1 MRLFLLLF
9 IGLSFLSQS
18 KATTDSLLRYD
29 NAIYEGDVRSVQFLN
44 SSSGFNF
51 PVVSLGTEIET
62 LKLTFDQLT
71 SERDYF
77 QYTLIHCNADWT
89 PSGLPRTLSVDGVGF
104 ENIDNASFSNGTLT
118 QYVHYEVMLPTE
130 NTKPKVSGNYLLV
143 VYRNFDE
150 KDIILSRRM
159 MVLSSKGAVNVN
171 VSQSSQVEFRAQQQ
185 QVNFVFNKSSAT
197 YFIPNPYTDLRTVV
211 LRNGEW
217 KGAISD
223 LKPQFIKGNSYE
235 FNQMMGTQFDGLNEY
250 RFFDMRSLQIAQA
263 GVKKR
268 ANIANQKHI
277 WLISDKPR
285 GFDRYMNWRDYN
297 GRILYDNKDLPEAT
311 RVESDYVFVHF
322 SLMMPAIAEDVFLY
336 GELSDW
342 EIKEGFKMYYNTES
356 SQYEAVVPL
365 KQGYY
370 NYLYCAVSSDGNTNF
385 KPIEGSHS
393 TAENNYMVLVYH
405 RNQMLAYDELI
416 GYGLVNSQ
424 PNR

>member
-9 IGLSFLSQS
+9 VGLSIFGHSS
-18 KATTDSLLRYD
+18 ATTDSLLRYD

-51 PVVSLGTEIET
+51 PVISLGTDLET

-71 SERDYF
+71 SERDYY

-118 QYVHYEVMLPTE
+118 QYVHYEVLLPTE
-130 NTKPKVSGNYLLV
+130 NTKPKVSGNFLLV

-150 KDIILSRRM
+150 KDIVLSRRM

-171 VSQSSQVEFRAQQQ
+171 VTQSSQVEFRAQQQ
-185 QVNFVFNKSSAT
+185 QVNFAFNKSAAT
-197 YFIPNPYTDLRTVV
+197 YFIPNPYSDLRTVV

-268 ANIANQKHI
+268 EI
-277 WLISDKPR
+277 
-285 GFDRYMNWRDYN
+285 
-297 GRILYDNKDLPEAT
+297 GRAH
-311 RVESDYVFVHF
+311 V
-322 SLMMPAIAEDVFLY
+322 
-336 GELSDW
+336 
-342 EIKEGFKMYYNTES
+342 
-356 SQYEAVVPL
+356 
-365 KQGYY
+365 
-370 NYLYCAVSSDGNTNF
+370 
-385 KPIEGSHS
+385 
-393 TAENNYMVLVYH
+393 
-405 RNQMLAYDELI
+405 
-416 GYGLVNSQ
+416 
-424 PNR
+424 

>member
-1 MRLFLLLF
+1 MYQLLLLLF
-9 IGLSFLSQS
+9 GGLFIGQSF
-18 KATTDSLLRYD
+18 ATTDSSLRYE
-29 NAIYEGDVRSVQFLN
+29 NAIYEGDVRSIQLLN

-51 PVVSLGTEIET
+51 PVISLGNELET
-62 LKLTFDQLT
+62 LKLSFDQLT

-77 QYTLIHCNADWT
+77 QYTLIHCNSDWT
-89 PSGLPRTLSVDGVGF
+89 PSGLPRTLSIDGVGF

-118 QYVHYEVMLPTE
+118 QYVHYEVSLPTE
-130 NTKPKVSGNYLLV
+130 NTKPKVSGNFLLV

-150 KDIILSRRM
+150 ADIILSRRV
-159 MVLSSKGAVNVN
+159 MVLSSKGAVNVAVN
-171 VSQSSQVEFRAQQQ
+171 QSSQVEFRAQQQ
-185 QVNFVFNKSSAT
+185 QVNFVFNKSSAS
-197 YFIPNPYTDLRTVV
+197 YFIPNPYTDLKTVV

-217 KGAISD
+217 KESISD

-235 FNQMMGTQFDGLNEY
+235 FNQMMGTQFDGVNEY

-285 GFDRYMNWRDYN
+285 TFDRYMNWRDYN
-297 GRILYDNKDLPEAT
+297 GRILYDNRDLPEAT

-322 SLMMPAIAEDVFLY
+322 SLIMPAIKEEIYLY

-342 EIKEGFKMYYNTES
+342 EIKEGLKMYYNTES
-356 SQYEAVVPL
+356 NQYEAVVPL

-370 NYLYCAVSSDGNTNF
+370 NYLFCAVSPDGSRNF
-385 KPIEGSHS
+385 KTIEGSHS
-393 TAENNYMVLVYH
+393 IAENNYMVLVYH
-405 RNQMLAYDELI
+405 RNQMMSYDELI

-424 PNR
+424 PTR